1 MTNAFS
7 SDECNLLAQA
17 LDVAWDICRQS
28 GDLENL
34 NIEDAKATLTRS
46 ILAGYEIGERN
57 PRRLAISAVAQIGKP
72 PIQAPAAVRHTP
84 AA

>member
-1 MTNAFS
+1 MATAFS

-28 GDLENL
+28 GDLGDL
-34 NIEDAKATLTRS
+34 NIDAAKAALTRS
-46 ILAGYEIGERN
+46 ILVGYEVGERN
-57 PRRLAISAVAQIGKP
+57 PRRLAISAVARLGK
-72 PIQAPAAVRHTP
+72 APLQLPVVARHTP